1 MTDERFWE
9 IVDSVGWPV
18 EDTDEAR
25 VEILMNTA
33 PAEIKEFRSELDE
46 RTSKL
51 HALFDEAREEMDED
65 FYVSGDG
72 LSDCVNHIVGCGK
85 HEYRVHVL
93 NPEQT
98 VRTYR
103 NGRFVENFSYAV
115 PYATEYEKLG
125 TDYYVFRS
133 DRYVDRYDEIARNE
147 KFSEDYRRKAMFMK
161 EVLEDFPNISGMD
174 SYFQR
179 HDMFA
184 TFSVTEGEKAVLDWM
199 YQTEEELSEDV
210 KGWPVRNLVSDYKT
224 YYIYNQ

>member
-1 MTDERFWE
+1 MTNERFWE

-18 EDTDEAR
+18 EDTDEAKI
-25 VEILMNTA
+25 EILMNTA
-33 PAEIKEFRSELDE
+33 PAEIKEFRSELDK

-51 HALFDEAREEMDED
+51 RELFDEERKNMDED

-72 LSDCVNHIVGCGK
+72 LSDCVNHIVGLGQSVYETCVNCPRSIVGRYRQN
-85 HEYRVHVL
+85 EYT
-93 NPEQT
+93 E
-98 VRTYR
+98 
-103 NGRFVENFSYAV
+103 GFSYAI
-115 PYATEYEKLG
+115 PYATEYDKLG

-174 SYFQR
+174 SYLQR

-184 TFSVTEGEKAVLDWM
+184 TFSVTKGEKAVLDWM
-199 YQTEEELSEDV
+199 YQTEEELSDDIN
-210 KGWPVRNLVSDYKT
+210 GWPVRNLVSDYRT

>member
-18 EDTDEAR
+18 EDIDEAK

-33 PAEIKEFRSELDE
+33 PAEVKEFRNELDE
-46 RTSKL
+46 RTSRL
-51 HALFDEAREEMDED
+51 RELFSEAREDMGED

-72 LSDCVNHIVGCGK
+72 LDDCVNHIVGSGK
-85 HEYRVHVL
+85 HEYRVHVN
-93 NPEQT
+93 NPEQIIN
-98 VRTYR
+98 TYR
-103 NGRFVENFSYAV
+103 NKSFVESFSYAV
-115 PYATEYEKLG
+115 PYTTEYEKLG
-125 TDYYVFRS
+125 ADYYVFRS
-133 DRYVDRYDEIARNE
+133 DRYVERYDEIARNE

-174 SYFQR
+174 SYLQR

-184 TFSVTEGEKAVLDWM
+184 TFSVTKGEKAVLDWM
-199 YQTEEELSEDV
+199 YQTEEELSDDIN
-210 KGWPVRNLVSDYKT
+210 GWPVRNLVSDYRT